1 VKAIRLSVLKNSSN
15 SFLLFMDTAFQNPS
29 KPIARQSNPVVKNL
43 VNAQLSARVFL
54 VLWVLFVSCS
64 EQMDPLLQKAN
75 EEWIQGRNH
84 SAIEMFNE
92 VLKNNPSGNQAEEAL
107 FRLGEIHHFS
117 LNNSTQALVY
127 FQEVLQMN
135 RVGQFGYPA
144 QKYIAEIAEFG
155 LKDYDQA
162 IIEYQNLI
170 NNYKHKN
177 ENGNH
182 QYRIASIYY
191 KKQNH
196 EQALVELNILLEN
209 YPKSSWAEETKF
221 KIIEILYALSRCP
234 EAREKYRHF
243 NLEYSE
249 SRFKEDMDFVVAS
262 CLEEEGHLQE
272 AFNGFKALEGRYIYP
287 AILKMKL
294 VGIEKRMKKQP

>member
-1 VKAIRLSVLKNSSN
+1 MDLILAISRHFNQTDLSKLATGVF
-15 SFLLFMDTAFQNPS
+15 FLGWFF
-29 KPIARQSNPVVKNL
+29 I
-43 VNAQLSARVFL
+43 
-54 VLWVLFVSCS
+54 VSCS
-64 EQMDPLLQKAN
+64 EQVNPFLQKAN
-75 EEWIQGRNH
+75 EEWIQGRTH

-92 VLKNNPSGNQAEEAL
+92 LLKKYPNGPLAEEAL
-107 FRLGEIHHFS
+107 FRLGEIHHFT
-117 LNNSTQALVY
+117 LNNSLRSLVY

-135 RVGQFGYPA
+135 KKGEFAYLA
-144 QKYIAEIAEFG
+144 QKYIAEIAEFS

-170 NNYKHKN
+170 NQYADNN
-177 ENGNH
+177 RNDNH

-191 KKQNH
+191 KKQNY
-196 EQALVELNILLEN
+196 EQALVELEILLEN
-209 YPKSSWAEETKF
+209 YPKSSWAEESKF

-234 EAREKYRHF
+234 EAREQYRHF
-243 NLEYSE
+243 NLEYSG

-272 AFNGFKALEGRYIYP
+272 AYNRFKALEGHYIYP

-294 VGIEKRMKKQP
+294 MGIEKRMKKQH

>member
-1 VKAIRLSVLKNSSN
+1 
-15 SFLLFMDTAFQNPS
+15 MDVTSQTYPA
-29 KPIARQSNPVVKNL
+29 PIWSNPVGWNNL
-43 VNAQLSARVFL
+43 RAGIFFLGWVFL
-54 VLWVLFVSCS
+54 VSCS
-64 EQMDPLLQKAN
+64 EQRDPLLQKAN

-84 SAIEMFNE
+84 SAIQMFND
-92 VLKNNPSGNQAEEAL
+92 VLKKHPSGPLAEEAL

-117 LNNSTQALVY
+117 LNSGSRSLVY

-135 RVGQFGYPA
+135 QGGEFSYPA

-170 NNYKHKN
+170 NHYPGKN
-177 ENGNH
+177 DTGDH

-191 KKQNH
+191 KKQNY
-196 EQALVELNILLEN
+196 EQALVELEILLGN
-209 YPKSSWAEETKF
+209 YPKSSWAEESRF
-221 KIIEILYALSRCP
+221 KTIEIFYTLSRCP
-234 EAREKYRHF
+234 EAREQYRHF

-249 SRFKEDMDFVVAS
+249 SRFKEDIDFIVAS

-272 AFNGFKALEGRYIYP
+272 AYNRFKVLEGHYIYP

-294 VGIEKRMKKQP
+294 MGIEKRMKKKH

>member
-1 VKAIRLSVLKNSSN
+1 MDATSQSSGNPIPIRSN
-15 SFLLFMDTAFQNPS
+15 PHVTGAGWTKITTGIFLLGW
-29 KPIARQSNPVVKNL
+29 
-43 VNAQLSARVFL
+43 VF
-54 VLWVLFVSCS
+54 FVSCS
-64 EQMDPLLQKAN
+64 EHTDPLLQKAN

-92 VLKNNPSGNQAEEAL
+92 VLKKYPSGAQAEESL

-117 LNNSTQALVY
+117 LNNSTRALIY

-135 RVGQFGYPA
+135 RKGPFSYPA
-144 QKYIAEIAEFG
+144 QKHIAEIAEFG

-170 NNYKHKN
+170 NRYKN
-177 ENGNH
+177 ENESSDH

-191 KKQNH
+191 KKQNY

-209 YPKSSWAEETKF
+209 YPGSSWAEESKF
-221 KIIEILYALSRCP
+221 KIIEILFALSRCP
-234 EAREKYRHF
+234 ETREHGRRF
-243 NLEYSE
+243 NLGYSD
-249 SRFKEDMDFVVAS
+249 SRFKEDVDFVIAS

-272 AFNGFKALEGRYIYP
+272 AYNRFKVLEGRYIYP

-294 VGIEKRMKKQP
+294 AGIGKRMKKQP

>member
-1 VKAIRLSVLKNSSN
+1 MDLILPISRHSNQTDLSKLVAGVF
-15 SFLLFMDTAFQNPS
+15 FLGWFF
-29 KPIARQSNPVVKNL
+29 I
-43 VNAQLSARVFL
+43 
-54 VLWVLFVSCS
+54 VSCS
-64 EQMDPLLQKAN
+64 EQVNPFLQKAN
-75 EEWIQGRNH
+75 EEWIQGRTH

-92 VLKNNPSGNQAEEAL
+92 LLKKYPTGPLAEEAL
-107 FRLGEIHHFS
+107 FRLGEIHHFT
-117 LNNSTQALVY
+117 LNNSLRSLVY

-135 RVGQFGYPA
+135 KKGEFAYLA
-144 QKYIAEIAEFG
+144 QKYIAEIAEFS
-155 LKDYDQA
+155 LKDFDQA

-170 NNYKHKN
+170 NQYADNN
-177 ENGNH
+177 RNDNH

-191 KKQNH
+191 KKQNY
-196 EQALVELNILLEN
+196 EQALVELEILLEN
-209 YPKSSWAEETKF
+209 YPKSSWAEESKF

-234 EAREKYRHF
+234 EAREQYRHF

-272 AFNGFKALEGRYIYP
+272 AYNGFKALEGHYIYP

-294 VGIEKRMKKQP
+294 VGIEKRMKKQH

>member
-1 VKAIRLSVLKNSSN
+1 MDATPQISGNPIPIQSNLDTSVPSWTKITVGI
-15 SFLLFMDTAFQNPS
+15 FLLGW
-29 KPIARQSNPVVKNL
+29 
-43 VNAQLSARVFL
+43 VF
-54 VLWVLFVSCS
+54 FISCS

-92 VLKNNPSGNQAEEAL
+92 VLKKYPSGAQAEESL

-117 LNNSTQALVY
+117 LNNSTRALIY

-135 RVGQFGYPA
+135 RKGPFSYPA

-170 NNYKHKN
+170 NRYKN
-177 ENGNH
+177 ENESSDH

-191 KKQNH
+191 KKQNY

-209 YPKSSWAEETKF
+209 YPSSSWAEESKF
-221 KIIEILYALSRCP
+221 KIIEILFALSRCP
-234 EAREKYRHF
+234 EAREHGRRF
-243 NLEYSE
+243 NLGYSD
-249 SRFKEDMDFVVAS
+249 SRFKEDVDFVVAS

-272 AFNGFKALEGRYIYP
+272 AYNRFKVLEGRYIYP

-294 VGIEKRMKKQP
+294 AGIGKRMKKQP

>member
-1 VKAIRLSVLKNSSN
+1 MDVKTPEKSLQS
-15 SFLLFMDTAFQNPS
+15 
-29 KPIARQSNPVVKNL
+29 RQSVSGL
-43 VNAQLSARVFL
+43 RQLFAGIMLLGCVFI
-54 VLWVLFVSCS
+54 VSCS

-92 VLKNNPSGNQAEEAL
+92 VLKHNPSGIKAEEAL

-117 LNNSTQALVY
+117 LNNSTRALVY

-135 RVGQFGYPA
+135 RMGPFSYPS
-144 QKYIAEIAEFG
+144 QKHIAEIAEFG

-170 NNYKHKN
+170 NHYADKK
-177 ENGNH
+177 ENGDH

-191 KKQNH
+191 KKQNY
-196 EQALVELNILLEN
+196 EQALVELNILLDN
-209 YPKSSWAEETKF
+209 YPESSWAEETKY
-221 KIIEILYALSRCP
+221 KTIEILYALSRCP
-234 EAREKYRHF
+234 EAREQYRHF

-272 AFNGFKALEGRYIYP
+272 AFNQFKALEGRYIYP

-294 VGIEKRMKKQP
+294 VGIEKRMKKKH

>member
-1 VKAIRLSVLKNSSN
+1 
-15 SFLLFMDTAFQNPS
+15 MDVTISGNP
-29 KPIARQSNPVVKNL
+29 IQSNPDATASGWAKITAGIFL
-43 VNAQLSARVFL
+43 LCWVF
-54 VLWVLFVSCS
+54 FVSCS
-64 EQMDPLLQKAN
+64 EQTGSLLQKAN
-75 EEWIQGRNH
+75 EEWVQGRNH

-92 VLKNNPSGNQAEEAL
+92 VLKNYPSGTQAEEAL

-117 LNNSTQALVY
+117 LNNSTRALVY

-135 RVGQFGYPA
+135 RKGAFSYPA

-155 LKDYDQA
+155 MKDYDQA

-170 NNYKHKN
+170 NRYKN
-177 ENGNH
+177 ENESSDH

-191 KKQNH
+191 KKQNY

-209 YPKSSWAEETKF
+209 YPGSSWAEESKF
-221 KIIEILYALSRCP
+221 KIIEILFALSRCP
-234 EAREKYRHF
+234 EAREHGRRF
-243 NLEYSE
+243 NLGYSD
-249 SRFKEDMDFVVAS
+249 SRFKEDVDFVVAS

-272 AFNGFKALEGRYIYP
+272 AYNRFKVLEGRYIYP

-294 VGIEKRMKKQP
+294 AGIGKRMKKQP

>member
-1 VKAIRLSVLKNSSN
+1 MLALKNWLNKTAQLMEVNLQTQGKPSAPVSSKKGWT
-15 SFLLFMDTAFQNPS
+15 SLLTGLFLLGW
-29 KPIARQSNPVVKNL
+29 
-43 VNAQLSARVFL
+43 VFL
-54 VLWVLFVSCS
+54 VSCS
-64 EQMDPLLQKAN
+64 EKMDPLLQKAN

-84 SAIEMFNE
+84 SAIETFNE
-92 VLKNNPSGNQAEEAL
+92 VLKNNPSGIKAEEAL

-117 LNNSTQALVY
+117 LNNSKRALVY

-135 RVGQFGYPA
+135 RAGSFGYPA
-144 QKYIAEIAEFG
+144 QNYIAEIAEFG
-155 LKDYDQA
+155 LKDFDQA

-170 NNYKHKN
+170 NDYADKN
-177 ENGNH
+177 ENSNH

-191 KKQNH
+191 KKQNY

-209 YPKSSWAEETKF
+209 YPKSSWAEETKY

-234 EAREKYRHF
+234 EAREQYRHF
-243 NLEYSE
+243 NLEYSK
-249 SRFKEDMDFVVAS
+249 SRFKEDMDFIVAS

-272 AFNGFKALEGRYIYP
+272 AFNQFTALEGRYIYP

-294 VGIEKRMKKQP
+294 LGLEKRMKKQH

>member
-1 VKAIRLSVLKNSSN
+1 MDATSQNSGNPIPIRSNPHATGSVWTKITTGI
-15 SFLLFMDTAFQNPS
+15 FLLGW
-29 KPIARQSNPVVKNL
+29 
-43 VNAQLSARVFL
+43 VF
-54 VLWVLFVSCS
+54 FVSCS
-64 EQMDPLLQKAN
+64 EHADPLLQKAN

-92 VLKNNPSGNQAEEAL
+92 VLKNYPSGTQAEEAL

-117 LNNSTQALVY
+117 LNNSTQALIY

-135 RVGQFGYPA
+135 RKGTFIYPA
-144 QKYIAEIAEFG
+144 QKYIAEIAEFS

-170 NNYKHKN
+170 NRYKN
-177 ENGNH
+177 ENESSDH

-191 KKQNH
+191 KKQNY

-209 YPKSSWAEETKF
+209 YPGSSWAEESKF
-221 KIIEILYALSRCP
+221 KIIEILFALSRCL
-234 EAREKYRHF
+234 EAREHGRRF
-243 NLEYSE
+243 NLGYSD
-249 SRFKEDMDFVVAS
+249 SRFKEDVDFVVAS

-272 AFNGFKALEGRYIYP
+272 AYNRFKVLEGRYIYP

-294 VGIEKRMKKQP
+294 AGIGKRMKKQP

>member
-1 VKAIRLSVLKNSSN
+1 
-15 SFLLFMDTAFQNPS
+15 MDAMIS
-29 KPIARQSNPVVKNL
+29 GKPMPIQSNRDATSSGWTKI
-43 VNAQLSARVFL
+43 AAGIFCWFFL
-54 VLWVLFVSCS
+54 ISCS
-64 EQMDPLLQKAN
+64 EQVDPLLQKAN
-75 EEWIQGRNH
+75 EEWVQGRNH
-84 SAIEMFNE
+84 SAIEIFNE
-92 VLKNNPSGNQAEEAL
+92 VLKNHPSGTQAEEAL

-117 LNNSTQALVY
+117 LNNSTRALIY

-135 RVGQFGYPA
+135 RMGPFSYPT

-170 NNYKHKN
+170 NHYKN
-177 ENGNH
+177 ENEGSDH

-191 KKQNH
+191 KKQNY

-209 YPKSSWAEETKF
+209 YPDSSWAEESKF
-221 KIIEILYALSRCP
+221 KIIEVLYTLSRCP
-234 EAREKYRHF
+234 EAREQYRHF
-243 NLEYSE
+243 TLEYSD

-272 AFNGFKALEGRYIYP
+272 AYNQFKALEGRYIYP

-294 VGIEKRMKKQP
+294 VGIEQRMKKNP

>member
-1 VKAIRLSVLKNSSN
+1 MDAIPWIGDIPISKQTSSHEKGLIGPKN
-15 SFLLFMDTAFQNPS
+15 F
-29 KPIARQSNPVVKNL
+29 
-43 VNAQLSARVFL
+43 ARVFL
-54 VLWVLFVSCS
+54 LVWIFLVSCS
-64 EQMDPLLQKAN
+64 EPMNPLLQKAN

-84 SAIEMFNE
+84 SAIETFNE
-92 VLKNNPSGNQAEEAL
+92 VLKNFSSGVEAEEAL
-107 FRLGEIHHFS
+107 FRLSETQHFS
-117 LNNSTQALVY
+117 LNNSTQALIY
-127 FQEVLQMN
+127 FQEVMQMN
-135 RVGQFGYPA
+135 RAGEFSYPA

-170 NNYKHKN
+170 NNYKSEN

-191 KKQNH
+191 KKQNY

-209 YPKSSWAEETKF
+209 YPRSSWAEETKF
-221 KIIEILYALSRCP
+221 KIIEILYALGRCP
-234 EAREKYRHF
+234 EAREQYRHF
-243 NLEYSE
+243 SLEYSD

-262 CLEEEGHLQE
+262 CLEEEGHLQD
-272 AFNGFKALEGRYIYP
+272 AYNRFKALEGRYIYP

-294 VGIEKRMKKQP
+294 VGIEKRMKKQH

>member
-1 VKAIRLSVLKNSSN
+1 MDVNPRISGNLISIQSSSYEN
-15 SFLLFMDTAFQNPS
+15 GLIKTQMMT
-29 KPIARQSNPVVKNL
+29 
-43 VNAQLSARVFL
+43 RVFFL
-54 VLWVLFVSCS
+54 VWVFFVSCS

-92 VLKNNPSGNQAEEAL
+92 VLKNFSSGAEAEEAL

-117 LNNSTQALVY
+117 LNNSTQALIY
-127 FQEVLQMN
+127 FQEVMQMN
-135 RVGQFGYPA
+135 RAGEYSYPA

-170 NNYKHKN
+170 NNYKSEN

-191 KKQNH
+191 KKQNY

-209 YPKSSWAEETKF
+209 YPRSSWAEETKF
-221 KIIEILYALSRCP
+221 KIIEILYALGRCP
-234 EAREKYRHF
+234 EAREHYRHF
-243 NLEYSE
+243 NLEYSD

-272 AFNGFKALEGRYIYP
+272 AYNQFKALEGHYIYP

-294 VGIEKRMKKQP
+294 VGIEKRMKKQH

>member
-1 VKAIRLSVLKNSSN
+1 MDVNPRISGNLISIQSSSYEN
-15 SFLLFMDTAFQNPS
+15 GLIKTQMMT
-29 KPIARQSNPVVKNL
+29 
-43 VNAQLSARVFL
+43 RVFFL
-54 VLWVLFVSCS
+54 VWVFFVSCS

-92 VLKNNPSGNQAEEAL
+92 VLKNFSSGAEAEEPL

-117 LNNSTQALVY
+117 LNNSTQALIY
-127 FQEVLQMN
+127 FQEVMQMN
-135 RVGQFGYPA
+135 RAGEYSYPA

-170 NNYKHKN
+170 NNYKSEN

-191 KKQNH
+191 KKQNY

-209 YPKSSWAEETKF
+209 YPRSSWAEETKF
-221 KIIEILYALSRCP
+221 KIIEILYALGRCP
-234 EAREKYRHF
+234 EAREHYRHF
-243 NLEYSE
+243 NLEYSD

-262 CLEEEGHLQE
+262 CLEEEGHLQD
-272 AFNGFKALEGRYIYP
+272 AYNRFKALEGRYIYP

-294 VGIEKRMKKQP
+294 VGIEKRMKKQH

>member
-1 VKAIRLSVLKNSSN
+1 MDLIPPISRHSNLTELSKLAAGV
-15 SFLLFMDTAFQNPS
+15 FLLGWFF
-29 KPIARQSNPVVKNL
+29 I
-43 VNAQLSARVFL
+43 
-54 VLWVLFVSCS
+54 VSCS
-64 EQMDPLLQKAN
+64 EQVNPFLQKAN
-75 EEWIQGRNH
+75 EEWIQGRTH

-92 VLKNNPSGNQAEEAL
+92 LLKKYPTGPFAEEAL

-117 LNNSTQALVY
+117 LNNSLRSLVY
-127 FQEVLQMN
+127 FQEVLQIN
-135 RVGQFGYPA
+135 
-144 QKYIAEIAEFG
+144 QKGEFAYLSQQYIAEIAEFS

-170 NNYKHKN
+170 NQYADNN
-177 ENGNH
+177 RNDNH

-191 KKQNH
+191 KKQNY
-196 EQALVELNILLEN
+196 EQALVELEILLEN

-234 EAREKYRHF
+234 EAREQYRHF
-243 NLEYSE
+243 NLEYSG

-272 AFNGFKALEGRYIYP
+272 AYNGFKALEGHYIYP

-294 VGIEKRMKKQP
+294 VGIEKRMKKQH

>member
-1 VKAIRLSVLKNSSN
+1 MDVTTSPIPIWSNLSGWNKLTAGIF
-15 SFLLFMDTAFQNPS
+15 FLGW
-29 KPIARQSNPVVKNL
+29 I
-43 VNAQLSARVFL
+43 FL
-54 VLWVLFVSCS
+54 VSCS

-75 EEWIQGRNH
+75 EEWVQGRNH

-92 VLKNNPSGNQAEEAL
+92 VLKKHPSGPLAEEAL

-117 LNNSTQALVY
+117 LNNSSRSLVY

-135 RVGQFGYPA
+135 RGGEFSYPA

-170 NNYKHKN
+170 NHYADKN
-177 ENGNH
+177 DNGDH

-191 KKQNH
+191 KKQNY
-196 EQALVELNILLEN
+196 EQALVELEILLEN
-209 YPKSSWAEETKF
+209 YPKSSWAEESNF

-234 EAREKYRHF
+234 EAREQYRHF

-272 AFNGFKALEGRYIYP
+272 AYNRFKALDGLYIYP

-294 VGIEKRMKKQP
+294 EGIEKRMKKKH